1 MEIRKAAVMHGP
13 GAALCGKEALHSV
26 KLYGQAKGFYQ
37 SAADVLPDDTV
48 MYEVYEYT
56 KEDEGCAGRLS
67 WGLTILYPLTV
78 DGECNMTRGH
88 FHEDAGCAEFYCGV
102 EGEGLLLLMDEEGL
116 TWAEEVRPGSLHYIS
131 GRLAHRLVN
140 TGGQA
145 LKVAACWPTASGHD
159 YARVERQPFGYRI
172 YQKGAG
178 LEYRKEG
185 EENQ

>member
-67 WGLTILYPLTV
+67 WGLTI
-78 DGECNMTRGH
+78 
-88 FHEDAGCAEFYCGV
+88 
-102 EGEGLLLLMDEEGL
+102 
-116 TWAEEVRPGSLHYIS
+116 
-131 GRLAHRLVN
+131 
-140 TGGQA
+140 
-145 LKVAACWPTASGHD
+145 
-159 YARVERQPFGYRI
+159 
-172 YQKGAG
+172 
-178 LEYRKEG
+178 
-185 EENQ
+185 